1 MDVANFFPSYTPID
15 SNSFYQDLYEMKE
28 FHDLASPGKMDGFYH
43 HQVFPARFLSPW
55 TSLYYNS
62 LMLIHDTGTGKSA
75 AIAALLNITK
85 TYNPKQRM
93 LYLTRNDVLITNFKR
108 ELLKLC
114 PYLKQVISKNEGRYE
129 DNQELVFRHEMID
142 FSTFATFSNRLKDSP
157 VQLQKKYNNALIVFD
172 EVHHL
177 VNENLLT
184 YLRIQEFLE
193 KLPRK
198 RLLLST
204 ATPMRDS
211 LLEAVL
217 LMNLMVPPEE
227 RFPIG
232 DRFIKEYLSSNE
244 RRQLKDYSQERLVEY
259 DWKSKKA
266 EEEFRRKIK
275 GYVSVFRQ
283 TADNIPIRYVG
294 ECVPPLLYTIIHE
307 DFLSDFQTK
316 CYLSAFEKDVRVQ
329 GTGTV
334 ENIDQYSSFYLNS
347 LQASLMVFP
356 DGSYGQDAKRYFEQK
371 RNNQKYYDTYNRLF
385 FEETGIHSSQSREEN
400 LRRLQK
406 YSQIYY
412 SIIRDI
418 TDPENEK
425 KCFYVYSDKINGSG
439 ILRIINLLTQ
449 VFHFTLFRGKQ
460 MSWSQSSKGNRCIY
474 LNEKDGQAIN
484 VAKQLEVFNS
494 YENRHGEYIRVV
506 FGTDKTREGVTIKN
520 IQKMHII
527 TPNWNFGKKNQ
538 AEGRGIRLNSHAA
551 LENPTVD
558 IYLHCAI
565 PKHAP
570 LSKSVNFLQYVRSEV
585 KEKNNFLFSYAFLTS
600 AVDCQINYYNNFRL
614 ADDYSASCYFQKCK
628 YSCEGITNRNVNHTN
643 SSNLNYF
650 YLLSNVNRIMP
661 HLSNLLVR
669 NISKVI
675 TFDELKN
682 VLKNENITDLI
693 LFETINIIIDE
704 PILIKN
710 PYNLSLFL
718 CREGDLFYI
727 SSIRNLA
734 EGELVGNDNILPE
747 FSINQTIQQV
757 QVNVFQKFFPQKLQ
771 LLSKLLDEEKDEM
784 AKEFFLSFP
793 PEMKQ
798 LLEGHLPTN
807 ILRRLQTTEQPAIVP
822 VKPAVSLD
830 NQKIKQYKF
839 YGLIENDKFKLRD
852 VSDDALRKTS
862 KTKTKGENCQ
872 TVQVDKIIFYI
883 IQILTKHDE
892 PTFEQNIESIVHLVP
907 PKSLT
912 LNENLRNI
920 LAMNKDQLKTH
931 VEETG
936 KEWKKMYPED
946 YHFTHEDLKYYALLK
961 ILNQR
966 RKILCEFLFQ
976 RMKRYGLIF

>member
-1 MDVANFFPSYTPID
+1 MNVASFFPSYTPID

-28 FHDLASPGKMDGFYH
+28 FHDLGSPGKMDGFYH
-43 HQVFPARFLSPW
+43 HQIFPARFLSPW

-62 LMLIHDTGTGKSA
+62 LLLIHDTGTGKSA
-75 AIAALLNITK
+75 SIAALLNITK
-85 TYNPKQRM
+85 TYNPKVRM
-93 LYLTRNDVLITNFKR
+93 LYLTRNDVLIANFKR

-114 PYLKQVISKNEGRYE
+114 PYLNQVIAKNEGRYE
-129 DNQELVFRHEMID
+129 DNKDLVFRHEMID
-142 FSTFATFSNRLKDSP
+142 FSTFATFANRLKDSP
-157 VQLQKKYNNALIVFD
+157 VQLQKKYNNALIIFD

-184 YLRIQEFLE
+184 YMRIQEFLE
-193 KLPRK
+193 KIPRK

-211 LLEAVL
+211 LLEAIL
-217 LMNLMVPPEE
+217 LLNLMIPPDE
-227 RFPIG
+227 RLPVG
-232 DRFIKEYLSSNE
+232 EGFIKKYLRSHE
-244 RRQLKDYSQERLVEY
+244 RRELKEYSHERLVEF
-259 DWKSKKA
+259 DWKSKEV
-266 EEEFRRKIK
+266 EEQFRQKIK

-283 TADNIPIRYVG
+283 TAEDIPIRYIG
-294 ECVPPLLYTIIHE
+294 ECVKPLLYTIIYE
-307 DFLSDFQTK
+307 DVLSEFQTK
-316 CYLSAFEKDVRVQ
+316 SYLTAFEKDVRVQ
-329 GTGTV
+329 GAATV
-334 ENIDQYSSFYLNS
+334 DNVDQYSSFYLNS

-356 DGSYGQDAKRYFEQK
+356 DGSYGQDAKRYFEQR
-371 RNNQKYYDTYNRLF
+371 RNNQKFYDNYNHLF
-385 FEETGIHSSQSREEN
+385 FEETGMRPTQSRDEN
-400 LRRLQK
+400 LRLLQK

-449 VFHFTLFRGKQ
+449 VFHFSLFRGKQ
-460 MSWSQSSKGNRCIY
+460 LSWNEANKANRCLY
-474 LNEKDGQAIN
+474 LNEKDGQVIN

-551 LENPTVD
+551 LENAEVD

-565 PKHAP
+565 PRHAP
-570 LSKSVNFLQYVRSEV
+570 LTKSVNFLQYIRSEV

-600 AVDCQINYYNNFRL
+600 AVDCQINYYNNYRL
-614 ADDYSASCYFQKCK
+614 ANDYSASCYFQKCK
-628 YSCEGITNRNVNHTN
+628 YSCEGITKINVKHLN

-650 YLLSNVNRIMP
+650 YLLSNVHRIMP
-661 HLSNLLVR
+661 YLSNLFVR
-669 NISKVI
+669 NIAKVI

-682 VLKNENITDLI
+682 VLKKENITDLI

-710 PYNLSLFL
+710 PYNISLFL
-718 CREGDLFYI
+718 CREGDLFYV
-727 SSIRNLA
+727 SSVRNLP
-734 EGELVGNDNILPE
+734 EGELIGNDNIMPE
-747 FSINQTIQQV
+747 FSISHTVNQIQI
-757 QVNVFQKFFPQKLQ
+757 NLFQKFFPQKLEFLSN
-771 LLSKLLDEEKDEM
+771 LLSENKDEI
-784 AKEFFLSFP
+784 ARDFFDSFP
-793 PEMKQ
+793 SPMKQ
-798 LLEGHLPTN
+798 LLEANVPKPV
-807 ILRRLQTTEQPAIVP
+807 RDRLLNKEPVEATP
-822 VKPAVSLD
+822 VKPAISLD
-830 NQKIKQYKF
+830 DAKIKKYKF
-839 YGLIENDKFKLRD
+839 YGLIDKDKFKLRD
-852 VSDDALRKTS
+852 VSDDAERKS
-862 KTKTKGENCQ
+862 NKTKTKGENCQ

-883 IQILTKHDE
+883 IQILTKHEE
-892 PTFEQNIESIVHLVP
+892 PTFEQNIETIVHLIP

-920 LAMNKDQLKTH
+920 LAMDREEIKQH
-931 VEETG
+931 VAETG
-936 KEWKKMYPED
+936 KEWEKMYPDD
-946 YHFTHEDLKYYALLK
+946 YRFTHEELKYYALLK